1 MHYEHP
7 PPCPPSCGHC
17 LAYDNIAKSPC
28 TQPASSDSKWCAV
41 HEELQAKLLKSYKRL
56 THAFEAFDDSQ
67 LPPTHAAISTS
78 DDLPRLRLW
87 SEAARSKWNLARRV
101 IVARAEH
108 HQQFYA
114 GGDWGHALFVE
125 TLNKERSRMEELLCA
140 LDRRAYEVT
149 LSRSSVSWILQQP
162 TRPSFVCDEGPP
174 QSASTKQTIE
184 TPPTPPSTP
193 PSRRVNLPS
202 AAKSP
207 KTPSRAS
214 RRRKAANAPVVAASP
229 TSDVDDFFAELS
241 TPSPSQTDPHILLDR
256 IREYLVPPTDLAAT
270 VRPGTWTSFV
280 ESVVRYVV
288 LRVPRLANLV
298 LAASDAPTSVLGLL
312 HLLEAR
318 LANPESRAAGEA
330 EVRSLWR
337 GLKFAKS
344 SAPTRVGTKT
354 KSLEAADEGW
364 LGVEVLAD
372 AIDAVF
378 RSPRLT
384 ASAVE
389 AGEPVETGEAVKLLG
404 GLCWR
409 ESSRQDWPREGWDLF
424 YQLIGCAGCALI
436 ATRSLAA
443 WMTNRR
449 LASLGHYPAWRDPTE
464 SPAERIFR
472 LSGIALCSSNASSAG
487 KRVKRIE
494 QKGAKG
500 GKGKKTV
507 FVEEWEV
514 GWMYIKLPLDDLRSA
529 LVLDH
534 LASRPSQFAVVARRT
549 AADEVTHDS
558 SGEGNVCRSTQRCSC
573 CRELPLVRIRS
584 GLSLADRKTAR
595 WTVSTCFPRD
605 TVLSSML
612 KSSSPESRF
621 HPAPYADSYDA
632 IIVDSSPAT
641 SPTHDAWS
649 KFADSVAQAVLDAQ
663 GVESLAAL
671 TVREKDAAVERGEMP
686 EGEWEQRQACAVQ
699 AKQDKRPRKVA
710 YVCEEN
716 LTARRIFREE

>member
-28 TQPASSDSKWCAV
+28 TQSASSDSKWCAV
-41 HEELQAKLLKSYKRL
+41 HEELQAKLLKSYKRH
-56 THAFEAFDDSQ
+56 THAFVAFDDSQ

-78 DDLPRLRLW
+78 DNLPTLRLW

-140 LDRRAYEVT
+140 LDRRAYEIT
-149 LSRSSVSWILQQP
+149 LSRSSASWILQQP
-162 TRPSFVCDEGPP
+162 ARPFFLCDEGPP
-174 QSASTKQTIE
+174 QTASTKQTIG

-193 PSRRVNLPS
+193 PSPSFNLPS

-214 RRRKAANAPVVAASP
+214 HRKRAANAPVVAAST
-229 TSDVDDFFAELS
+229 TSDVDDFFASLS
-241 TPSPSQTDPHILLDR
+241 PSPSQTDPHILLDH
-256 IREYLVPPTDLAAT
+256 IRDYLVPPADLAST
-270 VRPGTWTSFV
+270 VRPATWTSFV
-280 ESVVRYVV
+280 ENVVRYVV

-298 LAASDAPTSVLGLL
+298 LASSNGPNSVLHLL
-312 HLLEAR
+312 NLLEAR
-318 LANPESRAAGEA
+318 LADPESRAAGEA

-344 SAPTRVGTKT
+344 SAPTRVGTRT
-354 KSLEAADEGW
+354 KSFEAIDEGW

-372 AIDAVF
+372 ALDAVF
-378 RSPRLT
+378 RSSRLT

-389 AGEPVETGEAVKLLG
+389 AGDAVETGEAVKLLG

-409 ESSRQDWPREGWDLF
+409 DSSRQEWPREAWELF

-436 ATRSLAA
+436 ATCSLAT
-443 WMTNRR
+443 WTSNRR
-449 LASLGHYPAWRDPTE
+449 LAALGHYPAWHDLTE

-472 LSGIALCSSNASSAG
+472 LSGIVLCSSNASSAG

-494 QKGAKG
+494 QKGVKG

-514 GWMYIKLPLDDLRSA
+514 GWMYIKLPYDDPRSA

-549 AADEVTHDS
+549 ATDEITHDS
-558 SGEGNVCRSTQRCSC
+558 SGEGSVCRT
-573 CRELPLVRIRS
+573 
-584 GLSLADRKTAR
+584 R

-632 IIVDSSPAT
+632 IIVDSSP
-641 SPTHDAWS
+641 SMSQTHESWS

-671 TVREKDAAVERGEMP
+671 TVQEKDAAVRRGEMP
-686 EGEWEQRQACAVQ
+686 EEEWEQRQACAVQ
-699 AKQDKRPRKVA
+699 AKQDKRPRKVV

-716 LTARRIFREE
+716 LTPRRIFREE